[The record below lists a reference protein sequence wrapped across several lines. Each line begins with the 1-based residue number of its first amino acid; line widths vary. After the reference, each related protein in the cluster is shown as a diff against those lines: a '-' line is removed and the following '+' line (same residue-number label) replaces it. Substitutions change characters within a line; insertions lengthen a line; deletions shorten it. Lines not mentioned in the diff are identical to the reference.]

1 MADAPRCPPDS
12 RWAVFVRAVRP
23 LALWVMAVGL
33 VIQVVVLPIAAI
45 FNAQAAAAIQVEVLR
60 ILVDGVLGLGAYRT
74 IDKLLGKA
82 T

>member
-1 MADAPRCPPDS
+1 MA
-12 RWAVFVRAVRP
+12 
-23 LALWVMAVGL
+23 LGI
-33 VIQVVVLPIAAI
+33 VIQVLVLPVVTI
-45 FNAQAAAAIQVEVLR
+45 FTAQAAAAIQVEILR

>member
-1 MADAPRCPPDS
+1 
-12 RWAVFVRAVRP
+12 
-23 LALWVMAVGL
+23 MAVGL

-45 FNAQAAAAIQVEVLR
+45 FIAQAAAAIQVEVLR